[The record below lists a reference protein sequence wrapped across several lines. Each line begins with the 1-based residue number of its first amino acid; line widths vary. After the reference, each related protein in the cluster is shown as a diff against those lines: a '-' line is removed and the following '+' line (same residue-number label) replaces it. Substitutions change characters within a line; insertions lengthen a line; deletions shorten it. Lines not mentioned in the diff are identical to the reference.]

1 MYLFQKIFSVI
12 NLIIFLSF
20 SQNLSANENHN
31 IRINSENKDFGNK
44 LFSNNKKVAA
54 KENIK
59 KEIERAPLFYI

>member
-1 MYLFQKIFSVI
+1 MYLFQKVFSVI

-44 LFSNNKKVAA
+44 LFSNIQKGCGKR
-54 KENIK
+54 KYQK
-59 KEIERAPLFYI
+59 GD